1 MVRGPAS
8 ALYGSSAMGGVI
20 NIITRKPTEEGF
32 KTTVGTK
39 FGRYNTW
46 QNKLYHT
53 GAIDKFS
60 YAISGS
66 MLKSRGF
73 NVLPE
78 HSPKAGSNR
87 NEFNSAREKVENY
100 NGALALN
107 YRFDETADL
116 SIHGEMSSFENTGR
130 WHIEDFNL
138 YSNKHQ
144 GIGARLHKDC
154 LLYTSPSPR
163 D

>member
-1 MVRGPAS
+1 MGGDDVNGRVLVLMDGLPVMTAGNNIFNWDTISLDTVERIEVVRGPAS

-78 HSPKAGSNR
+78 PQSQNQFKPER
-87 NEFNSAREKVENY
+87 IQQCPREDGELQRGVGVE
-100 NGALALN
+100 LP
-107 YRFDETADL
+107 F
-116 SIHGEMSSFENTGR
+116 
-130 WHIEDFNL
+130 
-138 YSNKHQ
+138 
-144 GIGARLHKDC
+144 
-154 LLYTSPSPR
+154 
-163 D
+163 